1 MNGGAKKRFTSSQPP
16 QALQMPTKAEKS
28 ADKKLM
34 KAKSF
39 AKCTLS
45 LHFLVLYS
53 WTTMP
58 LRTHFFARQPYTDR
72 DIKFKCQHHTNCA
85 EGMKR
90 KTKINFDKK
99 LTTNHQLAKKCMMP
113 GETVSAQVGWGTRLD
128 AKRGRSAQSHSSH
141 DELGCHHVCAYHS
154 LQHSIALDFNC
165 CKAPPFFPNKLCY
178 ECYFLIKTS

>member
-113 GETVSAQVGWGTRLD
+113 GERLRVGWGTRLD

-141 DELGCHHVCAYHS
+141 YEQSVVIMFA
-154 LQHSIALDFNC
+154 HSIVCSIA
-165 CKAPPFFPNKLCY
+165 
-178 ECYFLIKTS
+178 